1 VHAVSDRGVGK
12 VRELYA
18 EHGIEITEEQARE
31 VLQQSMWYFYQL
43 WLGHEG
49 LEEGSGEPPAG
60 LPTTGSGPPEGTV
73 PG

>member
-1 VHAVSDRGVGK
+1 VHAVSDRRVGK

-18 EHGIEITEEQARE
+18 ERGIEITEEQARE

-49 LEEGSGEPPAG
+49 LEEGSGDP
-60 LPTTGSGPPEGTV
+60 PTTGSGPPEGTV